1 MDRIYV
7 IKKGTHTLVSVP
19 KKGWE
24 TRQDLYKDYR
34 LPTKEEAKAA
44 GIEIEKPVKLE
55 VKAPEKPKELKEP
68 KAESD
73 KN

>member
-7 IKKGTHTLVSVP
+7 IKKGTHTIQSVP
-19 KKGWE
+19 KRTWE
-24 TRQDLYKDYR
+24 QRPEFYKDYR

-44 GIEIEKPVKLE
+44 GIEIEKPVKPE
-55 VKAPEKPKELKEP
+55 PKAPEKPKTEEP
-68 KAESD
+68 KTESD

>member
-7 IKKGTHTLVSVP
+7 IKKGTHTIQSVP
-19 KKGWE
+19 KRTWE
-24 TRQDLYKDYR
+24 QRPEFYKDYR

-44 GIEIEKPVKLE
+44 GIEIEKPVKAE
-55 VKAPEKPKELKEP
+55 VKEP
-68 KAESD
+68 KEPKEPKPESD

>member
-7 IKKGTHTLVSVP
+7 IKKGTHTLFSVP

-24 TRQDLYKDYR
+24 TRKDLYKDYR

-44 GIEIEKPVKLE
+44 GIEIEKPVKPE
-55 VKAPEKPKELKEP
+55 PEKPKEVKEP

-73 KN
+73 KK